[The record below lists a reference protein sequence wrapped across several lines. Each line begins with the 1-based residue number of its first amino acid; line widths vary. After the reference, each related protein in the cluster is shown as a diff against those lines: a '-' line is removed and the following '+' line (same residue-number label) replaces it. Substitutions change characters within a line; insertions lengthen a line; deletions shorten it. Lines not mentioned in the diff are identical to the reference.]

1 MSHPLRWLALLAL
14 AAVVLALEP
23 ITPGTPAPA
32 FTLPNAQGASV
43 SLADFAGKIV
53 VLEWVNFDCPFVRKF
68 YRSGTMQELQ
78 REAAAQGVI
87 WLSICSSAPGQQG
100 YFAGKALL
108 DRIAAERAAPTHY
121 LIDADGTVGRA
132 YGARTTPQF
141 VIIDREGV
149 VRYSGAIDS
158 IRSADPSDI
167 PKAKNYVRNGLRELI
182 AGQPLSDALTPP
194 YGCSVKY
201 AR

>member
-1 MSHPLRWLALLAL
+1 MRALLLTLLAALLA
-14 AAVVLALEP
+14 ASDP
-23 ITPGTPAPA
+23 IAPGTRAPD
-32 FTLPNAQGASV
+32 FTLPTAAGGEVQLS
-43 SLADFAGKIV
+43 SFAGQVV

-68 YRSGTMQELQ
+68 YRSGTMQQMQ
-78 REAAAQGVI
+78 REARQQGVV

-100 YFAGKALL
+100 YFAGKALA
-108 DRIAAERAAPTHY
+108 DRIASERAEPTHY

-158 IRSADPSDI
+158 IRSADPADI
-167 PKAKNYVRNGLRELI
+167 PKAKNYVRNGLAELL
-182 AGQPLSDALTPP
+182 AGQPLTDALTPP